1 MNKPQTLARLARDA
15 RLVQEAQLAFLR
27 ARGFDGP
34 SHVTEAA
41 REVLNRRWM
50 VSGEKAALEARLAR
64 VDDLP
69 CAAPGLISYR
79 YRGPLG
85 AVMIGAAH
93 EVEALSEAAR
103 SICETPGPALL
114 DVWNGAEYVPVSR
127 ED

>member
-1 MNKPQTLARLARDA
+1 MNKPQTFARLARDA
-15 RLVQEAQLAFLR
+15 RLVQEAQLAFAR
-27 ARGFDGP
+27 ARGFDSPALIP
-34 SHVTEAA
+34 SAY
-41 REVLNRRWM
+41 RDSMNQRWM
-50 VSGEKAALEARLAR
+50 VSGEKAALDNRLAR

-93 EVEALSEAAR
+93 EADALSEAAR
-103 SICETPGPALL
+103 AVCETPDPALL

-127 ED
+127 QA